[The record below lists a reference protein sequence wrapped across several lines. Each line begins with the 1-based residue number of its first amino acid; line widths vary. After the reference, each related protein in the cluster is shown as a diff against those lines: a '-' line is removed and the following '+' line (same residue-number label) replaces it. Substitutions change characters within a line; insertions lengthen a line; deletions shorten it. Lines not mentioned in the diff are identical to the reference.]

1 MIEAE
6 HNSNMGYSAVTMTV
20 IALYLGASD
29 TLTNQMRWLTL
40 VLAERP
46 ELQEELYNE
55 IMKAEEVDGRATMQN
70 CHLLQSVLLENFR
83 CYPVADTLPHQATE
97 DVLLD
102 GFHVPKGAIIQAWLT
117 GIMNDP
123 RNFQDPKAFNP
134 RRFIQDGKFVKDVR
148 VCPFSVGLRN
158 CIGKQL
164 ARSEYFKFSAEII
177 KKFQL
182 LKTEGSMEP
191 AKHGALLMP
200 KSMKIKFLER
210 N

>member
-1 MIEAE
+1 
-6 HNSNMGYSAVTMTV
+6 MGYSAVTMTV

-55 IMKAEEVDGRATMQN
+55 IMKAEEVDGQATMQN

-117 GIMNDP
+117 GIMVPFFQEFDHQQCFRMTPETFKTP
-123 RNFQDPKAFNP
+123 RLSTQEDLYKTESLSKMFEY
-134 RRFIQDGKFVKDVR
+134 
-148 VCPFSVGLRN
+148 
-158 CIGKQL
+158 
-164 ARSEYFKFSAEII
+164 AR
-177 KKFQL
+177 FQL
-182 LKTEGSMEP
+182 GCETVSENSSHGRSTSNSLQKSLKNS
-191 AKHGALLMP
+191 
-200 KSMKIKFLER
+200 S
-210 N
+210 